1 MEPIFDVTGAL
12 AVLNQT
18 LEYAYPTI
26 AIIGELSEYRV
37 SKGKWVY
44 FDIKDESSKLKCF
57 GTVYTLK
64 MPLEDGMKI
73 KLVGQPRIH
82 NLYGFSITILAVHPV
97 GEGSIKKAKDAL
109 EAKLEKE
116 GLFSVERKRFLPYPP
131 ERIALITSAQSAAY
145 ADFMK
150 ITNERWPLFD
160 INLFDVS
167 VQGAQAEE
175 EIIAA
180 IERANASDALPD
192 VLVLIRGGG
201 SADDLSVFS
210 MERLTRAVAMSR
222 IPTLVA
228 IGHEVDVSLAELVSD
243 ARASTPS
250 NAAELLVPDY
260 KIVMSQ
266 LKDTQKFI
274 RHVIENTLASEN
286 DSLSNMAGNMTAACE
301 QYFERQHA
309 YIAHAQLRIESYHP
323 RQVMR
328 RGYALVRQ
336 SGRLIRDIDS
346 LRNDELITIELE
358 KAHIDASIT
367 KVRRKGSY
375 DKTE

>member
-12 AVLNQT
+12 AALNQT

-26 AIIGELSEYRV
+26 TIIGELSEFRV

-57 GTVYTLK
+57 GTIYTLK

-82 NLYGFSITILAVHPV
+82 NLYGFSLTILAVHPV

-116 GLFSVERKRFLPYPP
+116 GLFSEERKRLLPYPP
-131 ERIALITSAQSAAY
+131 ESIALITSAQSAAY

-150 ITNERWPLFD
+150 ITNERWPLLD

-167 VQGAQAEE
+167 VQGAQAED

-180 IERANASDALPD
+180 IERASASEVLPD

-228 IGHEVDVSLAELVSD
+228 IGHEVDESLAELVSD

-260 KIVMSQ
+260 KIVLSQ

-274 RHVIENTLASEN
+274 RHIVENTLASEK
-286 DSLSNMAGNMTAACE
+286 DSLSNMATIISASCE
-301 QYFERQHA
+301 QHIERQRA

-336 SGRLIRDIDS
+336 SGHLIRDADS
-346 LRNDELITIELE
+346 LRSDEPITVELE

-367 KVRRKGSY
+367 KIRRKGSY